1 MGMGAYKGCGVCNG
15 MLTGKTKAA
24 QKTRGC
30 RARSFAASAA
40 TGKARCLGALLLAV
54 LAAVFS
60 FAVAAHAEYIP
71 EIADYVDS
79 APTIVVGGDRAYPPY
94 EFIDKDGN
102 PAGYNV
108 DLTRAIAEVMGMKVE
123 FRFGNWSDM
132 RAGLQ
137 DGRIDILEGL
147 SYSRDRSRSVD
158 FSPPHT
164 IVHHAIFARK
174 ETKPVRTLEE
184 LRGKRVIVFRD
195 GIMHERLKQLGFDKD
210 LAFTPTPAEALRLL
224 ASGQHDYA
232 VVAMLPGMYLI
243 RELHLSNVVPVAKAV
258 VSEQYCY
265 GVAKGNKELLSRF
278 NEGLAI
284 LIKTGQYKEIYN
296 KWLGV
301 NEPPRVTKELALKYG
316 AMVLVPL
323 LMILAVTVLWSKTL
337 QTRVAQRTTELAQE
351 VVERNKA
358 LEELRRHQD
367 KLIQTDKMA
376 SLGTL
381 VSGVAHEINN
391 PNGLL
396 LLDIPVLKR
405 VHDDAQEILEA
416 HFREHG
422 DFSLG
427 GVPYSEM
434 REEIPRILEE
444 MQDGAQRIKR
454 IVNDLKDF
462 ARRDDA
468 GHKELIDVNAAVQTA
483 LRLVDPT
490 IRCATKH
497 FSVSYAAGLPQ
508 ILGNGQRIEQVIV
521 NLVQNA
527 CQALQSME
535 QGVSVSTSFDR
546 KQNMVVTQVR
556 DQGIGVA
563 EEHLPYLMDPFFTT
577 KRDTGGTGLGLSVS
591 AGIVKEHGGTLL
603 FETAPGSGTTVTL
616 SLPVPAKKRPTDEIH
631 SLSGL

>member
-1 MGMGAYKGCGVCNG
+1 MFDNFIGKMRAVAKRLGSGARLAAQPSPAGAIRLVPG
-15 MLTGKTKAA
+15 MLRVA
-24 QKTRGC
+24 
-30 RARSFAASAA
+30 
-40 TGKARCLGALLLAV
+40 ALLLFAS
-54 LAAVFS
+54 LALP
-60 FAVAAHAEYIP
+60 AHAEYVP
-71 EIADYVDS
+71 DSSDYDP
-79 APTIVVGGDRAYPPY
+79 ATPIIVGGDRSYPPY

-108 DLTRAIAEVMGMKVE
+108 DLTKAIAEVMGMKVT
-123 FRFGNWSDM
+123 FRFGSWSDM
-132 RAGLQ
+132 RSGLLQ
-137 DGRIDILEGL
+137 SRIDILQGL
-147 SYSRDRSRSVD
+147 SYSADRARSVD

-174 ETKPVRTLEE
+174 ESKPVKNLEE
-184 LRGKRVIVFRD
+184 LKGKKVIVFKD
-195 GIMHERLKQLGFDKD
+195 GIMHERLKQLGFSKD
-210 LAFTPTPAEALRLL
+210 LILTPTPAEALRLL
-224 ASGQHDYA
+224 ASGEHDYA

-243 RELHLSNVVPVAKAV
+243 RELRLSNLVPVAKAV

-265 GVAKGNKELLSRF
+265 GVARGNRELLARF

-284 LIKTGQYKEIYN
+284 LIKTGQYAEIYN

-301 NEPPRVTKELALKYG
+301 NEPPRVTKDLAIKYG
-316 AMVLVPL
+316 AMILAPL
-323 LMILAVTVLWSKTL
+323 LVILAVTVLWSKTL
-337 QTRVAQRTTELAQE
+337 QKRVAARTTELAQE

-367 KLIQTDKMA
+367 KLIQADKMA

-405 VHDDAQEILEA
+405 VHDDAEEILEA
-416 HFREHG
+416 YYGEHG
-422 DFSLG
+422 DFTLG

-434 REEIPRILEE
+434 RDEIPRILEE

-468 GHKELIDVNAAVQTA
+468 GEKELIDLDAVAKTA

-490 IRCATKH
+490 IRSATNR
-497 FSVSYAAGLPQ
+497 FEAVYAGSLPRV
-508 ILGNGQRIEQVIV
+508 LGNGQRIEQVIV
-521 NLVQNA
+521 NLVLNA
-527 CQALQSME
+527 CQALPDQDR
-535 QGVSVSTSFDR
+535 GVSLATSFDKKR
-546 KQNMVVTQVR
+546 NMVLIQVR
-556 DQGIGVA
+556 DQGVGIA
-563 EEHLPYLMDPFFTT
+563 EEHLPHLMDPFFTT

-603 FETAPGSGTTVTL
+603 FESVPGTGTTVTL
-616 SLPVPAKKRPTDEIH
+616 ALPVPARR
-631 SLSGL
+631 S

>member
-1 MGMGAYKGCGVCNG
+1 MFNG
-15 MLTGKTKAA
+15 FLTGKTKAI
-24 QKTRGC
+24 QKAKTC
-30 RARSFAASAA
+30 SACFISHFSAA
-40 TGKARCLGALLLAV
+40 GKMPRHLGTIPLMLV
-54 LAAVFS
+54 LVLVAFS
-60 FAVAAHAEYIP
+60 FLAMTAHAEYIP
-71 EIADYVDS
+71 ETAEYLDS
-79 APTIVVGGDRAYPPY
+79 APIIVGGDRAYPPY

-123 FRFGNWSDM
+123 FHFGNWSDM
-132 RAGLQ
+132 RAGLLN
-137 DGRIDILEGL
+137 GRIDILQGL
-147 SYSRDRSRSVD
+147 SFSSDRTTSVD

-174 ETKPVRTLEE
+174 ETRPVKSLEE
-184 LRGKRVIVFRD
+184 LRGKKVIVFRD
-195 GIMHERLKQLGFDKD
+195 GIMHERLKQLGFARD
-210 LAFTPTPAEALRLL
+210 LVLTPTPAEAMRLL

-232 VVAMLPGMYLI
+232 VVAMHPGMYLV

-265 GVAKGNKELLSRF
+265 AVPKGEMELLSRF

-301 NEPPRVTKELALKYG
+301 NEPPRVTKALALKYG
-316 AMVLVPL
+316 AMVLAPL
-323 LMILAVTVLWSKTL
+323 LVILAVTVLWSKTL
-337 QTRVAQRTTELAQE
+337 QKRVAERTTALAQE

-405 VHDDAQEILEA
+405 VHDDAEEILEA

-422 DFSLG
+422 DYDLG

-444 MQDGAQRIKR
+444 MLDGAQRIKR

-468 GHKELIDVNAAVQTA
+468 GHKELIDINAAAQRA
-483 LRLVDPT
+483 LRLIDPA
-490 IRCATKH
+490 IRASTNHFAAT
-497 FSVSYAAGLPQ
+497 YAMGLPQ
-508 ILGNGQRIEQVIV
+508 LLGNAQRIEQVIV

-527 CQALQSME
+527 CQALPDPDK
-535 QGVSVSTSFDR
+535 GVSISTSFDK
-546 KQNMVVTQVR
+546 KQHTVVVQVR
-556 DQGIGVA
+556 DEGVGIA

-603 FETAPGSGTTVTL
+603 FDSAFGSGTTVTL
-616 SLPVPAKKRPTDEIH
+616 SLPVPEKRSTHEIH
-631 SLSGL
+631 TLSGL

>member
-1 MGMGAYKGCGVCNG
+1 VFDSNFIGKMRTVAKRLGSGAR
-15 MLTGKTKAA
+15 LAA
-24 QKTRGC
+24 Q
-30 RARSFAASAA
+30 ASPAGTIRRVPGTLHVA
-40 TGKARCLGALLLAV
+40 ALLLFAS
-54 LAAVFS
+54 LALP
-60 FAVAAHAEYIP
+60 AHAEYVP
-71 EIADYVDS
+71 DSSDYDP
-79 APTIVVGGDRAYPPY
+79 ATPIIVGGDRSYPPY

-108 DLTRAIAEVMGMKVE
+108 DLTKAIAEVMGMKVT
-123 FRFGNWSDM
+123 FRFGSWSDM
-132 RAGLQ
+132 RSGLLQ
-137 DGRIDILEGL
+137 SRIDILQGL
-147 SYSRDRSRSVD
+147 SYSADRARSVD

-174 ETKPVRTLEE
+174 ESKPVKNLEE
-184 LRGKRVIVFRD
+184 LKGKKVIVFKD
-195 GIMHERLKQLGFDKD
+195 GIMHERLKQLGFSKD
-210 LAFTPTPAEALRLL
+210 LILTPTPAEALRLL
-224 ASGQHDYA
+224 ASGEHDYA

-243 RELHLSNVVPVAKAV
+243 RELRLSNLVPVAKAV

-265 GVAKGNKELLSRF
+265 GVARGNRELLARF

-284 LIKTGQYKEIYN
+284 LIKTGQYAEIYN

-301 NEPPRVTKELALKYG
+301 NEPPRVTKDLAIKYG
-316 AMVLVPL
+316 AMILAPL
-323 LMILAVTVLWSKTL
+323 LVILAVTVLWSKTL
-337 QTRVAQRTTELAQE
+337 QKRVAARTTELAQE

-367 KLIQTDKMA
+367 KLIQADKMA

-405 VHDDAQEILEA
+405 VHDDAEEILEA
-416 HFREHG
+416 YYGEHG
-422 DFSLG
+422 DFTLG

-434 REEIPRILEE
+434 RDEIPRILEE

-468 GHKELIDVNAAVQTA
+468 GEKELIDLDAVAKTA

-490 IRCATKH
+490 IRSATNR
-497 FSVSYAAGLPQ
+497 FEAVYAGSLPRV
-508 ILGNGQRIEQVIV
+508 LGNGQRIEQVIV
-521 NLVQNA
+521 NLVLNA
-527 CQALQSME
+527 CQALPDQDR
-535 QGVSVSTSFDR
+535 GVSLATSFDKKR
-546 KQNMVVTQVR
+546 NMVLIQVR
-556 DQGIGVA
+556 DQGVGIA
-563 EEHLPYLMDPFFTT
+563 EEHLPHLMDPFFTT

-603 FETAPGSGTTVTL
+603 FESVPGTGTTVTL
-616 SLPVPAKKRPTDEIH
+616 ALPVPARR
-631 SLSGL
+631 S

>member
-1 MGMGAYKGCGVCNG
+1 M
-15 MLTGKTKAA
+15 
-24 QKTRGC
+24 
-30 RARSFAASAA
+30 
-40 TGKARCLGALLLAV
+40 ARCAAGASPAAVIRPLPGTVRLAALMLFALLALP
-54 LAAVFS
+54 
-60 FAVAAHAEYIP
+60 AHAEYLPDIP
-71 EIADYVDS
+71 EYDPESPI
-79 APTIVVGGDRAYPPY
+79 IVGGDRSYPPY
-94 EFIDKDGN
+94 EFIDKNGD

-108 DLTRAIAEVMGMKVE
+108 DLTKAIAEVMGMKVQ
-123 FRFGNWSDM
+123 FRFGGWSDM
-132 RAGLQ
+132 RAGLLQ
-137 DGRIDILEGL
+137 NSIDILQGL
-147 SYSRDRSRSVD
+147 SYSADRARSVD

-174 ETKPVRTLEE
+174 ESRPVKSLEE
-184 LRGKRVIVFRD
+184 LRGKKVIVFKD
-195 GIMHERLKQLGFDKD
+195 GIMHERLKQLGFSKD
-210 LAFTPTPAEALRLL
+210 LVLTPTPVEALRLL
-224 ASGQHDYA
+224 ASGEHDYA

-243 RELHLSNVVPVAKAV
+243 REMHLSNLVPVAKAV

-265 GVAKGNKELLSRF
+265 GVAKGNRELLARF

-284 LIKTGQYKEIYN
+284 LIKTGQYAEIYN
-296 KWLGV
+296 RWLGV
-301 NEPPRVTKELALKYG
+301 NEPPRVTKDLAIKYG
-316 AMVLVPL
+316 AMVLAPL
-323 LMILAVTVLWSKTL
+323 LVILAITVLWSKTL
-337 QTRVAQRTTELAQE
+337 QKRVSARTTELAQQ
-351 VVERNKA
+351 VMERNKA

-367 KLIQTDKMA
+367 KLIQADKMA

-405 VHDDAQEILEA
+405 VHDDAEEILET

-422 DFSLG
+422 DFTLG

-434 REEIPRILEE
+434 RDEIPRILDE

-468 GHKELIDVNAAVQTA
+468 GQKELIDVEAVARTA

-490 IRCATKH
+490 IRCATGN
-497 FSVSYAAGLPQ
+497 FEAVYAGSLPK

-521 NLVQNA
+521 NLVLNA
-527 CQALQSME
+527 CQALPDQDK
-535 QGVSVSTSFDR
+535 GVLLSTSFDKKR
-546 KQNMVVTQVR
+546 KTVLIQVR
-556 DQGIGVA
+556 DEGVGIA

-603 FETAPGSGTTVTL
+603 FESIPGAGTTVTL
-616 SLPVPAKKRPTDEIH
+616 SLPVPARRP
-631 SLSGL
+631 SK

>member
-1 MGMGAYKGCGVCNG
+1 MFDNFIGKMRAVAKRLGSGARLAAQASPAGAIRLVPG
-15 MLTGKTKAA
+15 MLRVA
-24 QKTRGC
+24 
-30 RARSFAASAA
+30 
-40 TGKARCLGALLLAV
+40 ALLLFAS
-54 LAAVFS
+54 LALPAR
-60 FAVAAHAEYIP
+60 AEYVP
-71 EIADYVDS
+71 DSSDYDP
-79 APTIVVGGDRAYPPY
+79 ATPIIVGGDRSYPPY

-108 DLTRAIAEVMGMKVE
+108 DLTKAIAEVMGMKVT
-123 FRFGNWSDM
+123 FRFGSWSDM
-132 RAGLQ
+132 RSGLLQ
-137 DGRIDILEGL
+137 SRIDILQGL
-147 SYSRDRSRSVD
+147 SYSADRARSVD

-174 ETKPVRTLEE
+174 ESKPVKNLEE
-184 LRGKRVIVFRD
+184 LKGKKVIVFKD
-195 GIMHERLKQLGFDKD
+195 GIMHERLKQLGFSKD
-210 LAFTPTPAEALRLL
+210 LILTPTPAEALRLL
-224 ASGQHDYA
+224 ASGEHDYA

-243 RELHLSNVVPVAKAV
+243 RELRLSNLVPVAKAV

-265 GVAKGNKELLSRF
+265 GVARGNRELLARF

-284 LIKTGQYKEIYN
+284 LIKTGQYAEIYN

-301 NEPPRVTKELALKYG
+301 NEPPRVTKDLAIKYG
-316 AMVLVPL
+316 AMILAPL
-323 LMILAVTVLWSKTL
+323 LVILAVTVLWSKTL
-337 QTRVAQRTTELAQE
+337 QKRVAARTTELAQE

-367 KLIQTDKMA
+367 KLIQADKMA
-376 SLGTL
+376 SLGIL

-405 VHDDAQEILEA
+405 VHDDAEEILEA
-416 HFREHG
+416 YYGEHG
-422 DFSLG
+422 DFTLG

-434 REEIPRILEE
+434 RDEIPRILEE

-468 GHKELIDVNAAVQTA
+468 GEKELIDLDAVAKTA

-490 IRCATKH
+490 IRSATNR
-497 FSVSYAAGLPQ
+497 FEAVYAGSLPRV
-508 ILGNGQRIEQVIV
+508 LGNGQRIEQVIV
-521 NLVQNA
+521 NLVLNA
-527 CQALQSME
+527 CQALPDQDR
-535 QGVSVSTSFDR
+535 GVSLATSFDKKR
-546 KQNMVVTQVR
+546 NMVLIQVR
-556 DQGIGVA
+556 DQGVGIA
-563 EEHLPYLMDPFFTT
+563 EEHLPHLMDPFFTT

-603 FETAPGSGTTVTL
+603 FESVPGTGTTVTL
-616 SLPVPAKKRPTDEIH
+616 ALPVPARR
-631 SLSGL
+631 S

>member
-1 MGMGAYKGCGVCNG
+1 MFDSNFIGKMRTVAKRLGSGAR
-15 MLTGKTKAA
+15 LAA
-24 QKTRGC
+24 Q
-30 RARSFAASAA
+30 ASPAGTIRRVPGTLHVA
-40 TGKARCLGALLLAV
+40 ALLLFAS
-54 LAAVFS
+54 LALP
-60 FAVAAHAEYIP
+60 AHAEYVP
-71 EIADYVDS
+71 DSSDYDP
-79 APTIVVGGDRAYPPY
+79 ATPIIVGGDRSYPPY

-108 DLTRAIAEVMGMKVE
+108 DLTKAIAEVMGMKVT
-123 FRFGNWSDM
+123 FRFGSWSDM
-132 RAGLQ
+132 RSGLLQ
-137 DGRIDILEGL
+137 SRIDILQGL
-147 SYSRDRSRSVD
+147 SYSADRARSVD

-174 ETKPVRTLEE
+174 ESKPVKNLEE
-184 LRGKRVIVFRD
+184 LKGKKVIVFKD
-195 GIMHERLKQLGFDKD
+195 GIMHERLKQLGFSKD
-210 LAFTPTPAEALRLL
+210 LILTPTPAEALRLL
-224 ASGQHDYA
+224 ASGEHDYA

-243 RELHLSNVVPVAKAV
+243 RELRLSNLVPVAKAV

-265 GVAKGNKELLSRF
+265 GVARGNRELLARF

-284 LIKTGQYKEIYN
+284 LIKTGQYAEIYN

-301 NEPPRVTKELALKYG
+301 NEPPRVTKDLAIKYG
-316 AMVLVPL
+316 AMILAPL
-323 LMILAVTVLWSKTL
+323 LVILAVTVLWSKTL
-337 QTRVAQRTTELAQE
+337 QKRVAARTTELAQE

-367 KLIQTDKMA
+367 KLIQADKMA

-405 VHDDAQEILEA
+405 VHDDAEEILA
-416 HFREHG
+416 AYYGEHG
-422 DFSLG
+422 DFTLG

-434 REEIPRILEE
+434 RDEIPRILEE

-468 GHKELIDVNAAVQTA
+468 GEKELIDLDAVAKTA

-490 IRCATKH
+490 IRSATSH
-497 FSVSYAAGLPQ
+497 FEAVYAGSLPRV
-508 ILGNGQRIEQVIV
+508 LGNGQRIEQVIV
-521 NLVQNA
+521 NLVLNA
-527 CQALQSME
+527 CQALPDQDR
-535 QGVSVSTSFDR
+535 GVSLATSFDKKR
-546 KQNMVVTQVR
+546 NMVLIQVR
-556 DQGIGVA
+556 DQGVGIA
-563 EEHLPYLMDPFFTT
+563 EEHLPHLMDPFFTT

-603 FETAPGSGTTVTL
+603 FESVPGTGTTVTL
-616 SLPVPAKKRPTDEIH
+616 ALPVPARRP
-631 SLSGL
+631 

>member
-1 MGMGAYKGCGVCNG
+1 M
-15 MLTGKTKAA
+15 TST
-24 QKTRGC
+24 
-30 RARSFAASAA
+30 AAS
-40 TGKARCLGALLLAV
+40 LLAV
-54 LAAVFS
+54 LLCAL
-60 FAVAAHAEYIP
+60 FACNAHAEYVP
-71 EIADYVDS
+71 DS
-79 APTIVVGGDRAYPPY
+79 DRYDPAATIIVGGDRSYPPY
-94 EFIDKDGN
+94 EFIDKDGD

-108 DLTRAIAEVMGMKVE
+108 DLTRAIAEVMGMTVE
-123 FRFGNWSDM
+123 FRFGSWSDM

-137 DGRIDILEGL
+137 QGRIDILQGL
-147 SYSRDRSRSVD
+147 SYSAERSRTVD

-174 ETKPVRTLEE
+174 ESPPVSNLEE
-184 LRGKRVIVFRD
+184 LKGKKVIVFRD
-195 GIMHERLKQLGFDKD
+195 GIMHERLKRLGFGSD
-210 LAFTPTPAEALRLL
+210 LVLTPTPAEALRLL
-224 ASGQHDYA
+224 ASGECDYA

-243 RELHLSNVVPVAKAV
+243 RELRLSNLVPVARAV

-265 GVAKGNKELLSRF
+265 GVAGGNRELLARF

-284 LIKTGQYKEIYN
+284 VIKTGQYAQIYN

-301 NEPPRVTKELALKYG
+301 HEPPRVNKELAIRYG

-323 LMILAVTVLWSKTL
+323 LLVLAVTVLWSKTL
-337 QTRVAQRTTELAQE
+337 QKRVAERTTALAQE

-367 KLIQTDKMA
+367 KLIQADKMT

-396 LLDIPVLKR
+396 LLDIPILKR
-405 VHDDAQEILEA
+405 AHGDAGEILEG

-422 DFSLG
+422 DFMLG

-434 REEIPRILEE
+434 REEIPRILDE

-468 GHKELIDVNAAVQTA
+468 GQKELIDVEEAARTA

-490 IRCATKH
+490 IRSATRRFH
-497 FSVSYAAGLPQ
+497 ASFAGTLPRVV
-508 ILGNGQRIEQVIV
+508 GNGQRIEQVIV
-521 NLVQNA
+521 NLVLNA
-527 CQALQSME
+527 CQALPDP
-535 QGVSVSTSFDR
+535 DR
-546 KQNMVVTQVR
+546 KVSLTTGYDPESDMVQVEVR
-556 DQGIGVA
+556 DEGVGIA
-563 EEHLPYLMDPFFTT
+563 EEHLPYLADPFFTT
-577 KRDTGGTGLGLSVS
+577 RRETGGTGLGLSVS
-591 AGIVKEHGGTLL
+591 AGIVKDHGGTLL
-603 FETAPGSGTTVTL
+603 FASSPGEGTTVTL
-616 SLPVPAKKRPTDEIH
+616 CLPAASRR
-631 SLSGL
+631 S